1 MAKLEMFVN
10 GNFADG
16 EEVYQ
21 IGTKNK
27 DGIGQTADGQYDIV
41 VFDPIAPINNKPAR
55 TIREI
60 KIIPMIQSGIDQFR
74 NWLKSQKWHEI
85 FLQKSA
91 HEKASFFQQ
100 TLIKNLKIFSPQK

>member
-27 DGIGQTADGQYDIV
+27 DGSGQTADGQYDIV
-41 VFDPIAPINNKPAR
+41 VFDPMRKSEAEAKLKELSKDADKPW
-55 TIREI
+55 IRLGYQLGRPKSSKSNRSYYK
-60 KIIPMIQSGIDQFR
+60 KIQ
-74 NWLKSQKWHEI
+74 N
-85 FLQKSA
+85 
-91 HEKASFFQQ
+91 
-100 TLIKNLKIFSPQK
+100 

>member
-27 DGIGQTADGQYDIV
+27 DGSGQTADGNYDIV
-41 VFDPIAPINNKPAR
+41 VFDPMR
-55 TIREI
+55 
-60 KIIPMIQSGIDQFR
+60 
-74 NWLKSQKWHEI
+74 
-85 FLQKSA
+85 
-91 HEKASFFQQ
+91 KAEADG
-100 TLIKNLKIFSPQK
+100 

>member
-27 DGIGQTADGQYDIV
+27 DGSGQTADGQYDIV
-41 VFDPIAPINNKPAR
+41 VFDPMRKPEPEAKLK
-55 TIREI
+55 EL
-60 KIIPMIQSGIDQFR
+60 
-74 NWLKSQKWHEI
+74 LKSADKPEKKEAEKKPTKKNPET
-85 FLQKSA
+85 KSA
-91 HEKASFFQQ
+91 PRKRKAPAKS
-100 TLIKNLKIFSPQK
+100 K

>member
-27 DGIGQTADGQYDIV
+27 DGSGQTADGQYDIV
-41 VFDPIAPINNKPAR
+41 VFDPMRKPEAEAKLKELSKSADKPAKKEAE
-55 TIREI
+55 TKATKKDPET
-60 KIIPMIQSGIDQFR
+60 
-74 NWLKSQKWHEI
+74 
-85 FLQKSA
+85 KSA
-91 HEKASFFQQ
+91 PK
-100 TLIKNLKIFSPQK
+100 KRKSPSKSK

>member
-27 DGIGQTADGQYDIV
+27 DGSGQTADGQYDIV
-41 VFDPIAPINNKPAR
+41 VFDPMRKPEAEATLKELLKSADKPAKKEAE
-55 TIREI
+55 TKATKKDPET
-60 KIIPMIQSGIDQFR
+60 
-74 NWLKSQKWHEI
+74 
-85 FLQKSA
+85 KSA
-91 HEKASFFQQ
+91 PK
-100 TLIKNLKIFSPQK
+100 KRKSPSKSK

>member
-27 DGIGQTADGQYDIV
+27 DGSGVHGVPELRYMSSKSIDFVCIELLGIYMLKLLTMMLKV
-41 VFDPIAPINNKPAR
+41 LFAR
-55 TIREI
+55 L
-60 KIIPMIQSGIDQFR
+60 P
-74 NWLKSQKWHEI
+74 L
-85 FLQKSA
+85 
-91 HEKASFFQQ
+91 
-100 TLIKNLKIFSPQK
+100 

>member
-27 DGIGQTADGQYDIV
+27 DGSGQTADGNYDIV
-41 VFDPIAPINNKPAR
+41 VFDPMRKPEAEAKLKELSKSADKPAKKEAEKK
-55 TIREI
+55 TA
-60 KIIPMIQSGIDQFR
+60 K
-74 NWLKSQKWHEI
+74 KSSENSKPAPRKRKAPA
-85 FLQKSA
+85 KS
-91 HEKASFFQQ
+91 K
-100 TLIKNLKIFSPQK
+100 

>member
-27 DGIGQTADGQYDIV
+27 DVSGQTADGQYDIG
-41 VFDPIAPINNKPAR
+41 VFDPMRKPEAEAKLKELLKSADKPAKKEAE
-55 TIREI
+55 TKATKKDPET
-60 KIIPMIQSGIDQFR
+60 
-74 NWLKSQKWHEI
+74 
-85 FLQKSA
+85 KSA
-91 HEKASFFQQ
+91 PK
-100 TLIKNLKIFSPQK
+100 KRKSPSKSK

>member
-27 DGIGQTADGQYDIV
+27 DGSGQTVDGQDDIV
-41 VFDPIAPINNKPAR
+41 VFDPMRKPEAEAKLKELLKSADKPAKKEAE
-55 TIREI
+55 TKATKKDPET
-60 KIIPMIQSGIDQFR
+60 
-74 NWLKSQKWHEI
+74 
-85 FLQKSA
+85 KSA
-91 HEKASFFQQ
+91 PK
-100 TLIKNLKIFSPQK
+100 KRKSPSKSK

>member
-27 DGIGQTADGQYDIV
+27 DGSGQTADGQYDIV
-41 VFDPIAPINNKPAR
+41 VFDPMRKPEAKAKLKELLKSADKPAKKEAEKKA
-55 TIREI
+55 TKKDPET
-60 KIIPMIQSGIDQFR
+60 
-74 NWLKSQKWHEI
+74 
-85 FLQKSA
+85 KSA
-91 HEKASFFQQ
+91 PK
-100 TLIKNLKIFSPQK
+100 KRKSPSKSK

>member
-27 DGIGQTADGQYDIV
+27 DGSGQTADGQYDIV
-41 VFDPIAPINNKPAR
+41 VFDPMRKPEAEAKLKELLKSADKPAKKE
-55 TIREI
+55 TE
-60 KIIPMIQSGIDQFR
+60 KKATKKDP
-74 NWLKSQKWHEI
+74 ET
-85 FLQKSA
+85 KSA
-91 HEKASFFQQ
+91 PK
-100 TLIKNLKIFSPQK
+100 KRKSPSKSK

>member
-27 DGIGQTADGQYDIV
+27 DGSGQTADGQYDIV
-41 VFDPIAPINNKPAR
+41 VFDPMRKPEA
-55 TIREI
+55 EA
-60 KIIPMIQSGIDQFR
+60 K
-74 NWLKSQKWHEI
+74 LKELLKGADEPAKKKTETKAAKKDPET
-85 FLQKSA
+85 KSA
-91 HEKASFFQQ
+91 PRKRKAPA
-100 TLIKNLKIFSPQK
+100 KAKG

>member
-27 DGIGQTADGQYDIV
+27 DGSGQTADGQYDIV
-41 VFDPIAPINNKPAR
+41 VFDPMRKPEAEAKLKELSKSADKPAKKE
-55 TIREI
+55 TET
-60 KIIPMIQSGIDQFR
+60 KATKKDP
-74 NWLKSQKWHEI
+74 ET
-85 FLQKSA
+85 KSA
-91 HEKASFFQQ
+91 PK
-100 TLIKNLKIFSPQK
+100 KRKSPSKSK